1 MNMVKLL
8 KIGYLKLIS
17 QQYEQQYLFFVYI
30 KIACITKGIMFY
42 ICHPMILSACRQVV
56 IFSLT
61 EAKLQQSAFNSDLWF
76 AEVVNGRRFFTFYT
90 MTVAK
95 AQQHI

>member
-42 ICHPMILSACRQVV
+42 ICHPMILSAMLASGH
-56 IFSLT
+56 IFTNRSKIA
-61 EAKLQQSAFNSDLWF
+61 AKCF
-76 AEVVNGRRFFTFYT
+76 
-90 MTVAK
+90 
-95 AQQHI
+95 

>member
-42 ICHPMILSACRQVV
+42 ILSYDSQCHVGKWSYFHKQKQNCSTVLLILT
-56 IFSLT
+56 FG
-61 EAKLQQSAFNSDLWF
+61 LQKWLMEGDVLPSTL
-76 AEVVNGRRFFTFYT
+76 
-90 MTVAK
+90 
-95 AQQHI
+95 

>member
-1 MNMVKLL
+1 MYYKRDNVLYMSS
-8 KIGYLKLIS
+8 YDS
-17 QQYEQQYLFFVYI
+17 Q
-30 KIACITKGIMFY
+30 
-42 ICHPMILSACRQVV
+42 CHVGKCMV